1 VSIKFV
7 KKEERK
13 QKGGYEYRSEHKP
26 RSTRNTGKKT
36 WTCLFIEIDKVCV
49 FLCFI
54 KPILGNQCTAV
65 VPGFLHFFP
74 FFFESTLALRTP
86 EERLPSGGPKEEFGR
101 MIFLKNISLGN
112 RTKVPWQ
119 VLVKVRRGTGR
130 RVTPGVYQT
139 ITAAQPHSSLYKGAV
154 QNSP

>member
-1 VSIKFV
+1 MNTEANTNHAARATQVKRHGLVCLWRLTRRVCFFVLLNQSESMYGRGPGVSSFF
-7 KKEERK
+7 
-13 QKGGYEYRSEHKP
+13 
-26 RSTRNTGKKT
+26 
-36 WTCLFIEIDKVCV
+36 FI
-49 FLCFI
+49 
-54 KPILGNQCTAV
+54 
-65 VPGFLHFFP
+65 
-74 FFFESTLALRTP
+74 FFESTLALRTP